1 MEINKQLYSMQDKQT
16 FKVTQQ
22 VRTMVL
28 EDFKQEQ
35 DSYRGTCRTYY
46 NEKVEAIVGAQ
57 LSKLVKDLTADQ
69 SLREEEDLESSQR
82 G

>member
-1 MEINKQLYSMQDKQT
+1 MQDKQT

-22 VRTMVL
+22 IRVFQL

-35 DSYRGTCRTYY
+35 DGHRSTCRTYY